1 MAYIKLSKTNF
12 FHNLDAIVKQAG
24 KKDRVAIVLKDNA
37 YGHGLLEIAQLSREY
52 GIKRAIV
59 QSEVEAQQIAD
70 FFEYILVLA
79 DFPQQKTSNIHYTIN
94 SLETIKKFPKNTKV
108 ELKVDTG
115 MHRNGIA
122 MGELEVALNAIKEQN
137 LELCG
142 VFTHHRSAD
151 ELTSEW
157 FWQNQNF
164 KKIKEQV
171 KSFGFENILFHSA
184 NSASL
189 FRYEKFDEDMVRVGI
204 AAYGLLDLP
213 KPLQKVEL
221 KPVLSLYAKKISQ
234 RTLQKGECIGYG
246 ATFCA
251 KETMNVAT
259 YDIGYGD
266 GFLRCLSNNY
276 TTSKNEQLLGRI
288 SMDNS
293 CFTTQKDEILVF
305 NDARGVAKK
314 AGTIAYE
321 IVTSLKP
328 SLQREII
335 EDIYNG
341 K

>member
-1 MAYIKLSKTNF
+1 VAYIKLSKTNF

-59 QSEVEAQQIAD
+59 QSEAEAQQIVD
-70 FFEYILVLA
+70 LFEYILVLA
-79 DFPQQKTSNIHYTIN
+79 DFPQQNTQNIHYTIN

-115 MHRNGIA
+115 MHRNGVA
-122 MGELEVALNAIKEQN
+122 MYELEVAFDAIKEQN

-164 KKIKEQV
+164 KKVKEQV
-171 KSFGFENILFHSA
+171 KSFGFENMFFHSA

-189 FRYEKFDEDMVRVGI
+189 FRYEKFEEDMVRVGI
-204 AAYGLLDLP
+204 AAYGLLELP
-213 KPLQKVEL
+213 KPLEKVKL

-234 RTLQKGECIGYG
+234 RTLQKGECVGYG

-251 KETMNVAT
+251 KETINIAT

-266 GFLRCLSNNY
+266 GFLRCLSNSY
-276 TTSKNEQLLGRI
+276 TTPNGEQILGRI

-293 CFTTQKDEILVF
+293 CFSTQEDEILVF
-305 NDARGVAKK
+305 NDAKEVAKN
-314 AGTIAYE
+314 ANTIAYE
-321 IVTSLKP
+321 IVTSLKA
-328 SLQREII
+328 SLLRKII
-335 EDIYNG
+335 
-341 K
+341 